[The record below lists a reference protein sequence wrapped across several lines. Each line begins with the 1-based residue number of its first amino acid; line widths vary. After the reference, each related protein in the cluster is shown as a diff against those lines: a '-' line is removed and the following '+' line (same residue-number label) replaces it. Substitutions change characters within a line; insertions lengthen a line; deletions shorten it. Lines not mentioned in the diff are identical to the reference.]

1 MPGHFGGSTSS
12 GRGRTDSQSQYGGG
26 SYDSSQNQSNR
37 GQSYGGGNGGN
48 NNYQDRIQRISTGV
62 EPGYTP
68 TSDRP
73 FGNTPEEAYRQGQ
86 ITKDQY
92 ETTIA
97 RTTEVPKQENFLENV
112 IDLYQK
118 YSPLGLALNIGGS
131 LLDNLGDVS
140 KSLQNKAIAFDLQN
154 RLEKAYQD
162 VTFDPLTPDASVT
175 QLEQDLKAAKA
186 GEFSQQEYQ
195 DRYAPQ
201 MNNMGEDRGGD
212 AERQLVNALTP
223 YAPYAMTGTTPEKSI
238 VNEYF
243 ANANLGSQLSSDLQ
257 TRYNSAKSNIN
268 NILNIQ
274 SVEDQYGFVRQPNLL
289 NLNLTGL
296 I

>member
-1 MPGHFGGSTSS
+1 MA
-12 GRGRTDSQSQYGGG
+12 RTDAQSQYGGG
-26 SYDSSQNQSNR
+26 SYDSSQNQSGR
-37 GQSYGGGNGGN
+37 GQSYGGGDGGN

-97 RTTEVPKQENFLENV
+97 KTTEVPQKENIIEKAF
-112 IDLYQK
+112 DLYTQF
-118 YSPLGLALNIGGS
+118 GLIPNALRIGGS
-131 LLDNLGDVS
+131 LLDSLGDVS
-140 KSLQNKAIAFDLQN
+140 KSIQNKAIAFDLQN
-154 RLEKAYQD
+154 KLEKAYQD
-162 VTFDPLTPDASVT
+162 VRFDPLTPDASVT
-175 QLEQDLKAAKA
+175 QLEKDLQAAKA

-223 YAPYAMTGTTPEKSI
+223 YAPYAMTNTTPEKSM

>member
-1 MPGHFGGSTSS
+1 MA
-12 GRGRTDSQSQYGGG
+12 RTDAQSQYGGG
-26 SYDSSQNQSNR
+26 SYDSSQNQSGR

-48 NNYQDRIQRISTGV
+48 NREQYAAQTQYSPPSVTNTGNGGGTIEPPYVMVDGQKFAVDDPKAIEAQNVV
-62 EPGYTP
+62 EKE
-68 TSDRP
+68 SL
-73 FGNTPEEAYRQGQ
+73 
-86 ITKDQY
+86 
-92 ETTIA
+92 
-97 RTTEVPKQENFLENV
+97 LENV
-112 IDLYQK
+112 IDLYQQ
-118 YSPLGLALNIGGS
+118 YSPLNLALNLGGS
-131 LLDNLGDVS
+131 LLDGLGDVS
-140 KSLQNKAIAFDLQN
+140 KSLQNKAITFDLQN

-162 VTFDPLTPDASVT
+162 VRFDPLTPDASVT
-175 QLEQDLKAAKA
+175 QLEKDLKAAKA
-186 GEFSQQEYQ
+186 GEFSQSEYQ

-201 MNNMGEDRGGD
+201 MNNMGQDRGGD

-223 YAPYAMTGTTPEKSI
+223 YAPYAMTDTTPEKSI

>member
-1 MPGHFGGSTSS
+1 MA
-12 GRGRTDSQSQYGGG
+12 RTDAQSQYGGG
-26 SYDSSQNQSNR
+26 SYDSSQNQSGR

-48 NNYQDRIQRISTGV
+48 NREQYAAQTQYSPPSVTNTGNGGGTIEPPYVMVDGQKFAVDDPKAIEAQNVV
-62 EPGYTP
+62 EKE
-68 TSDRP
+68 SL
-73 FGNTPEEAYRQGQ
+73 
-86 ITKDQY
+86 
-92 ETTIA
+92 
-97 RTTEVPKQENFLENV
+97 LENV
-112 IDLYQK
+112 IDLYQQ
-118 YSPLGLALNIGGS
+118 YSPLNLALNLGGS

-162 VTFDPLTPDASVT
+162 VRFDPLTPDASVT
-175 QLEQDLKAAKA
+175 QLEKDLKAAKA
-186 GEFSQQEYQ
+186 GEFSQSEYQ

-201 MNNMGEDRGGD
+201 MNNMGQDRDGD

-223 YAPYAMTGTTPEKSI
+223 YAPYAMTDTTPEKSI

>member
-1 MPGHFGGSTSS
+1 MSRESYGAGGQYSGGSTSS
-12 GRGRTDSQSQYGGG
+12 G
-26 SYDSSQNQSNR
+26 NK
-37 GQSYGGGNGGN
+37 GGNGGN
-48 NNYQDRIQRISTGV
+48 NREQYAAQTQYSPPSVTTTGNGGETIEPPYVMVGGQKYTYDDPAAIEAQNVV
-62 EPGYTP
+62 EKE
-68 TSDRP
+68 SL
-73 FGNTPEEAYRQGQ
+73 
-86 ITKDQY
+86 
-92 ETTIA
+92 
-97 RTTEVPKQENFLENV
+97 LENV
-112 IDLYQK
+112 IDLYQQ
-118 YSPLGLALNIGGS
+118 YSPLNLALNLGGS
-131 LLDNLGDVS
+131 LLDGLGDVS

-162 VTFDPLTPDASVT
+162 VRFDPLTPDASVT
-175 QLEQDLKAAKA
+175 QLEKDLKAAKA
-186 GEFSQQEYQ
+186 GEFSQSEYQ

-223 YAPYAMTGTTPEKSI
+223 YAPYAMTDTTPEKSI

-268 NILNIQ
+268 NILNVQ

>member
-1 MPGHFGGSTSS
+1 MA
-12 GRGRTDSQSQYGGG
+12 RTDAQSQYGGG
-26 SYDSSQNQSNR
+26 SYDSSQNQSGR
-37 GQSYGGGNGGN
+37 GQSYGGGDGGN

-97 RTTEVPKQENFLENV
+97 KTTEVPQKENIIEKAF
-112 IDLYQK
+112 DLYTQF
-118 YSPLGLALNIGGS
+118 GLIPNALRIGGS
-131 LLDNLGDVS
+131 LLDSLGDVS
-140 KSLQNKAIAFDLQN
+140 KSIQNKAIAFDLQN
-154 RLEKAYQD
+154 KLEKAYQD
-162 VTFDPLTPDASVT
+162 VRFDPLTPDASVT
-175 QLEQDLKAAKA
+175 QLEKDLQAAKA

-223 YAPYAMTGTTPEKSI
+223 YAPYAMTNTTPEKSM

-243 ANANLGSQLSSDLQ
+243 ANANLGQQLSSDLQ

>member
-1 MPGHFGGSTSS
+1 MSRESYGG
-12 GRGRTDSQSQYGGG
+12 GGQYGGG
-26 SYDSSQNQSNR
+26 SSSSSNASSGGFGGGR
-37 GQSYGGGNGGN
+37 DASQPDFSPPSAGGNGGN
-48 NNYQDRIQRISTGV
+48 NREQYAAQTQYSPPSVTNTGNGGGTI
-62 EPGYTP
+62 EPPYVMVGGQKYAVDDP
-68 TSDRP
+68 KAI
-73 FGNTPEEAYRQGQ
+73 EAQNVVQ
-86 ITKDQY
+86 K
-92 ETTIA
+92 ESL
-97 RTTEVPKQENFLENV
+97 LENV
-112 IDLYQK
+112 IDLYQQ

-131 LLDNLGDVS
+131 LLDGLGDVS

-162 VTFDPLTPDASVT
+162 VRFDPLTPDASVT
-175 QLEQDLKAAKA
+175 QLEKDLKAAKA
-186 GEFSQQEYQ
+186 GEFSQSEYQ

-201 MNNMGEDRGGD
+201 MNNIGEDRGGN

-223 YAPYAMTGTTPEKSI
+223 YAPYAMTDTTPEKSI

-257 TRYNSAKSNIN
+257 TRYNSAESKIN